1 MDRLNDISLAYF
13 MEEIYQYEM
22 MLKGCLND
30 EYREY
35 LNKKLKIYKYTI
47 SLIKE
52 YGGDNN

>member
-1 MDRLNDISLAYF
+1 MDRLKYMSLAYF
-13 MEEIYQYEM
+13 REEVRQYEM
-22 MLKGCLND
+22 MLKGCLNN

-35 LNKKLKIYKYTI
+35 LDKKLKIYKYVI